1 MSTETSLLQELVDG
15 MPDPMF
21 FKDRQHR
28 WVAFNRAFCELLGRP
43 SEEIRGRSDP
53 DFFPPDQVDVFW
65 KHDDMVFETGRPDL
79 NEETISLG
87 DGKRKVLWTR
97 KVPVRDASQ
106 AVVGLYGLIMDI
118 TDQMEHARQ
127 TDLFEA
133 EAARQQ
139 AIIAAQERVIDGL
152 VVPVL
157 EIWEGI
163 LLLPLVGALS
173 QGRAGHAIESILAA
187 VSQRGTETVL
197 IDITG
202 AGLPDAA
209 GAELLVR
216 AVRALALL
224 GCRTILVGISAESA
238 RTFVE
243 GGLDL
248 GAMATC
254 ATLKQGLSRA
264 LALRRGSPRR

>member
-1 MSTETSLLQELVDG
+1 MNTEAGLLQELADG

-28 WVAFNRAFCELLGRP
+28 WIAFNRAFCDLLGRP
-43 SEEIRGRSDP
+43 AEEIRGRSDP
-53 DFFPPDQVDVFW
+53 DFFPPDQVTVFW
-65 KHDDMVFETGRPDL
+65 QHDDLVFETGRPDL
-79 NEETISLG
+79 NEEKITLA
-87 DGKRKVLWTR
+87 DGGLRILWTR
-97 KVPVRDASQ
+97 KVPIRDASRS
-106 AVVGLYGLIMDI
+106 VVGLYGLIMDI
-118 TDQMEHARQ
+118 TDQMEHARK
-127 TDLFEA
+127 TEVLEA

-139 AIIAAQERVIDGL
+139 AIIEAQERVIDGL

-173 QGRAGHAIESILAA
+173 QSRAAHAIESVLAA
-187 VSQRGTETVL
+187 VSERGTETVL
-197 IDITG
+197 IDVTG
-202 AGLPDAA
+202 AGLPDAS
-209 GAELLVR
+209 GAEIIAR

-248 GAMATC
+248 GGMTTC

-264 LALRRGSPRR
+264 LALRRKPSAR